1 MAQLLM
7 LRPHLRDLP
16 PVPPLPAGYRLRLA
30 QAEADEEALAAVLAA
45 AFANPWDSARVR
57 RELTAAP
64 DVRAVY
70 AVTWQDRPVAT
81 AASRSLPDH
90 FPGSGYVHWVGTH
103 PEHQRRG
110 LALALLARLLRDFAE
125 RGDRDAVLETD
136 DSRLPA
142 LRAYLACGFLPV
154 YDVAGEDHRARWS
167 AVFQALGARW

>member
-16 PVPPLPAGYRLRLA
+16 PVSPLPAGYRLRLA
-30 QAEADEEALAAVLAA
+30 AGEADEEALAAMLAA
-45 AFANPWDSARVR
+45 AFDKPWDAARVR

-70 AVTWQDRPVAT
+70 VVTWQDLPVAT
-81 AASRSLPDH
+81 AASRSLPDR

-110 LALALLARLLRDFAE
+110 LAAALLARLLRDFAE

-136 DSRLPA
+136 DFRLPA

-167 AVFQALGARW
+167 AVFQALGARR

>member
-16 PVPPLPAGYRLRLA
+16 PMPPLPAGYQLRLA
-30 QAEADEEALAAVLAA
+30 ASESDEEALAAVLAA
-45 AFANPWDSARVR
+45 AFANPWDPASVR
-57 RELTAAP
+57 RKLTAAL

-70 AVTWQDRPVAT
+70 VVTWQDHPVAT
-81 AASRSLPDH
+81 AASRSLPDR

-110 LALALLARLLRDFAE
+110 LAATLLARLLRDFAE

-136 DSRLPA
+136 DFRLPA

-167 AVFQALGARW
+167 AVFQALGARR

>member
-16 PVPPLPAGYRLRLA
+16 PVPPLPGGYGLRLA
-30 QAEADEEALAAVLAA
+30 AGEADVEALATVLSA
-45 AFANPWDSARVR
+45 AFANPWDAARVR
-57 RELTAAP
+57 CKLTEAP

-70 AVTWQDRPVAT
+70 VVTWQDHPVAT
-81 AASRSLPDH
+81 AASRSLPDT

-103 PEHQRRG
+103 PEHQGRG
-110 LALALLARLLRDFAE
+110 LAAALLARLLRDFAE

-136 DSRLPA
+136 DFRLPA

-167 AVFQALGARW
+167 AVFQALGVRR

>member
-1 MAQLLM
+1 M

-16 PVPPLPAGYRLRLA
+16 PVPPLPAGYQLRLA
-30 QAEADEEALAAVLAA
+30 ASESDEEALAAVLAA
-45 AFANPWDSARVR
+45 AFANPWDPASVR
-57 RELTAAP
+57 RKLTAAP

-70 AVTWQDRPVAT
+70 VATWQDQPVAT
-81 AASRSLPDH
+81 AASRSLPDR

-110 LALALLARLLRDFAE
+110 LGGALLARLLRDFAE

-136 DSRLPA
+136 DFRLPA

-167 AVFQALGARW
+167 AVFQALGARR